1 MCNHRRFSK
10 IRIFFAKPLI
20 SCWVVWGW
28 RGRLVQG
35 WVGIHPPRP
44 SSQSPPR
51 LPNPPKPTQA
61 KPPPHQ
67 SHPRLHSEALE
78 CSSFKINICPKSK
91 FNWSYIKSMIL
102 FLFLRNVPQDNTFY
116 EIDNHKKSR
125 YLSNKGERWLSPG
138 GSNSN
143 INLASKLEKDL
154 FVKFSKPRGIWN
166 EIRHLSHFLS
176 NPDRRT
182 ILGCQNF
189 LSFMVQFKYATVS
202 WYCRLKTYIYW
213 KHGGLVCI

>member
-1 MCNHRRFSK
+1 MIFGICTPSFCIGHMIYLFSFVMTIIWYIQCNWICRFS
-10 IRIFFAKPLI
+10 
-20 SCWVVWGW
+20 
-28 RGRLVQG
+28 
-35 WVGIHPPRP
+35 
-44 SSQSPPR
+44 
-51 LPNPPKPTQA
+51 
-61 KPPPHQ
+61 
-67 SHPRLHSEALE
+67 
-78 CSSFKINICPKSK
+78 
-91 FNWSYIKSMIL
+91 Y
-102 FLFLRNVPQDNTFY
+102 DTFHV
-116 EIDNHKKSR
+116 IDNPKKSR

>member
-1 MCNHRRFSK
+1 MCNHRKFSK
-10 IRIFFAKPLI
+10 IRIFFGTNLWFLAELSEGGEEDWCKVELGSILPFHQASAK
-20 SCWVVWGW
+20 V
-28 RGRLVQG
+28 
-35 WVGIHPPRP
+35 H
-44 SSQSPPR
+44 QSPSR
-51 LPNPPKPTQA
+51 LGNPPKPTQA

-102 FLFLRNVPQDNTFY
+102 FLFLRNVPQDNTFH
-116 EIDNHKKSR
+116 EIDNPKKSR
-125 YLSNKGERWLSPG
+125 YLSNKGERRLSPG
-138 GSNSN
+138 GSNSI
-143 INLASKLEKDL
+143 INLASKLEKEL

-213 KHGGLVCI
+213 